1 MLLSVR
7 HSRRT
12 DSYPIAGSTT
22 TPQEQSS
29 RLTEEVSIQNAT
41 LCYRI
46 LPTMTKVKVAALY
59 ARISSDIEGVGLGVA
74 RQLQDCRKLAESLSW
89 TVGEEYID
97 NDISAYSG
105 KLRPSYQRMLRDLRE
120 GRRDAVIVY
129 HVDRL
134 TRRPIELEEFVAAL
148 DAAGVSQVRFVVGD
162 MDMGTGDGL
171 VVARIS
177 AAMAA
182 NESATKSR
190 RMKRKYEQNAA
201 AGLPHGPARPFGYE
215 PDKVTINK
223 TEAKVVR
230 ELVARF
236 LAGES
241 LRSLTIWLNDS
252 GVPTVSGGTAGWK
265 SPTVRGI
272 LMSARIAGLRVHRGE
287 VVGPA
292 VWKPIITEQARQR
305 VLARFEQQTTTKRR
319 APRSYLLTGMLRCG
333 RCGNN
338 LFSSRRNQDTRRY
351 VCLSGPDHGGC
362 GRLTVV
368 AEPVEALIADAV
380 LYRLDCAEL
389 ADALADKTAAD
400 EHGAEIA
407 EGLAD
412 DRAQLEELAGLYA
425 RREVSATEW
434 LAARRAIEDRVRA
447 AERDIAMTTDTTV
460 IRDAIGN
467 GDQLRGDWDEL
478 GLDRRVAIV
487 RAVLDHAV
495 IAPVSRRDIKM
506 DPDRVTPVWRL

>member
-1 MLLSVR
+1 M
-7 HSRRT
+7 
-12 DSYPIAGSTT
+12 
-22 TPQEQSS
+22 
-29 RLTEEVSIQNAT
+29 
-41 LCYRI
+41 
-46 LPTMTKVKVAALY
+46 
-59 ARISSDIEGVGLGVA
+59 
-74 RQLQDCRKLAESLSW
+74 QDCRKLAESLGW
-89 TVGEEYID
+89 TVGEEYVD

-120 GRRDAVIVY
+120 GRRDAVVVY

-148 DAAGVSQVRFVVGD
+148 DTASVRQVRFVVGD
-162 MDMGTGDGL
+162 MDLGTGDGL
-171 VVARIS
+171 MVARIL

-190 RMKRKYEQNAA
+190 RMKRKNEQNAA

-215 PDKVTINK
+215 PDKVTINE

-241 LRSLTIWLNDS
+241 LRSLTTWLNDA
-252 GVPTVSGGTAGWK
+252 GVPTVSGAPGWK

-272 LMSARIAGLRVHRGE
+272 LMSARIAGLRVHCGE

-292 VWKPIITEQARQR
+292 VWKPIITVPTRER

-333 RCGNN
+333 RCGNK
-338 LFSSRRNQDTRRY
+338 LFSARRETKVRRY

-368 AEPVEALIADAV
+368 AEPVEVLIIDAV
-380 LYRLDCAEL
+380 LYRLDTAEL
-389 ADALADKTAAD
+389 ADAIEGKARAD
-400 EHGAEIA
+400 EQTALIA
-407 EGLAD
+407 EGLSAD
-412 DRAQLEELAGLYA
+412 RVQLEELAGLYA
-425 RREVSATEW
+425 SRSVSATEW
-434 LAARRAIEDRVRA
+434 LTARRAIEDRVRV
-447 AERDIAMTTDTTV
+447 AERDLATATDTTV
-460 IRDAIGN
+460 ISDVIG
-467 GDQLRGDWDEL
+467 RGAELKAAWPEL
-478 GLDRRVAIV
+478 GLDRQVAIV
-487 RAVLDHAV
+487 RAIVDHVV
-495 IAPVSRRDIKM
+495 IAPVTKRDIKV
-506 DPDRVTPVWRL
+506 DPTRITPVWRL

>member
-1 MLLSVR
+1 MQI
-7 HSRRT
+7 T
-12 DSYPIAGSTT
+12 
-22 TPQEQSS
+22 Q
-29 RLTEEVSIQNAT
+29 
-41 LCYRI
+41 CFRI
-46 LPTMTKVKVAALY
+46 LPTMTKVKSAAIY
-59 ARISSDIEGVGLGVA
+59 ARISSDIEGSGLGVA
-74 RQLQDCRKLAESLSW
+74 RQLQDCRKLAESLGW
-89 TVGEEYID
+89 TVGEEYVD

-105 KLRPSYQRMLRDLRE
+105 KLRPAYQRMLRDLRE

-148 DAAGVSQVRFVVGD
+148 DAAGVRQVRFVVGD
-162 MDMGTGDGL
+162 MDLGTGDGL
-171 VVARIS
+171 MVARIL

-215 PDKVTINK
+215 PDKVTINE

-241 LRSLTIWLNDS
+241 LRSLTTWLNDS
-252 GVPTVSGGTAGWK
+252 GVPTVSGSPRGWR

-292 VWKPIITEQARQR
+292 VWKPIITVPTRER
-305 VLARFEQQTTTKRR
+305 VLARFQQQTTTKRR

-333 RCGNN
+333 RCGNK
-338 LFSSRRNQDTRRY
+338 LFSARREDATRRY

-368 AEPVEALIADAV
+368 AEPVEALITEAV
-380 LYRLDCAEL
+380 LFRLDTTEL
-389 ADALADKTAAD
+389 ADAIAGKARAD
-400 EHGAEIA
+400 EQTALIA
-407 EGLAD
+407 EGLSA
-412 DRAQLEELAGLYA
+412 DRAQLQELAGLYA
-425 RREVSATEW
+425 AKAITATEW
-434 LAARRAIEDRVRA
+434 LTARQAIEDRVHV
-447 AERDIAMTTDTTV
+447 AERDLATATDTTAISEV
-460 IRDAIGN
+460 IGRGA
-467 GDQLRGDWDEL
+467 QLGGQWHEF
-478 GLDRRVAIV
+478 GLDRQVAVIRAIV
-487 RAVLDHAV
+487 DHVV
-495 IAPVSRRDIKM
+495 IAPVTKRGIKV
-506 DPDRVTPVWRL
+506 DPARITPVWRL